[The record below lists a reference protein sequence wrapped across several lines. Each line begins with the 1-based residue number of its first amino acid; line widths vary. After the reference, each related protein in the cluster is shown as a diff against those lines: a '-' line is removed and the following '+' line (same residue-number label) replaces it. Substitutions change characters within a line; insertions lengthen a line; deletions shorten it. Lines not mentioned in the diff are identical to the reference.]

1 MEFVGKTLKKEF
13 AGLGVFAGVVN
24 SYDASTGFFEILYED
39 GDSEELELSEV
50 SSLFNGAGLGTG
62 SVTGDQSAAEFELA
76 NEPRVRRKPK
86 KRRRLLA
93 DSGNRTSAN
102 FTSDSLTES
111 REEIILRQDG
121 TSQQGFSRDTVSAMG
136 NLSSGGCNGVK
147 PDNGLDLNVGLNLTE
162 GFSLSEGANLNVHFE
177 ELPRRNGCI
186 DLNLDANGELEELR
200 EGNLGNPGAET
211 QKGKRCFDLN
221 MVLDEEGKNSDSD
234 CEGQLKE
241 TTSLH
246 VVEET
251 EKQEKEGLEMV
262 GGVKNQEQACFGIVA
277 GTQVEPV
284 AGYAEN
290 DVGDSCVTMIKDAP
304 KADGA
309 SGGSEGGGVP
319 VTTYANDSI
328 PSQVQVKK
336 ELPEGDSGIA
346 CKERNRRKSIKTSE
360 NISFIKETVLRRSSQ
375 RLAMVDSRVGFQEAV
390 EREKGVSGE
399 FLGGTTP
406 GATVATGFLSSDVE
420 LKEGFTST
428 GTDTD
433 TTADNSYQVN
443 TGMTSKERQRKRR
456 RKLSD
461 SAVETVLRRSSRR
474 LAASLNPQNHISSEA
489 TSVADNEAQSSAA
502 VSAVLDEKLA
512 IPDREESEEDSVLPP
527 KLPLPPSSENLNLD
541 GIPILDLF
549 SVYACLRSFSTL
561 LFLSP
566 FELEDFVAAL
576 RCEAP
581 NLLLDFIHVSL
592 LKTLRKHLELLSGE
606 NSVSASNCLRS
617 LNWDLLDV
625 ITWPI
630 FMMEYLLIHGSALR
644 PGFEL
649 CKLNVLE
656 SGYYKQPAPV
666 KIEILQCLC
675 DDVIEM
681 QAIRSEL
688 DRRTQA
694 IELNMDTDWST
705 KIEGSKRRR
714 TSVDISGGSC
724 LTEEVVDE
732 TTDWNSDE
740 CCLCKMDGSLICCD
754 GCPAAYHLRCVGV
767 SSNLMPEGDWYCP
780 ECMIDRDK
788 PWLKLGKSI
797 RGADLLGIDP
807 HGRLYHSSCGYLL
820 VSDSHE
826 NEQSY
831 RYYNINDLGF
841 VIEALKSLNTLYNPI
856 IGAIL
861 KQWNISVY
869 LNGAKSYKDSP
880 NPTPC
885 PELMKGQIGTVTMLP
900 LHLAPSGTCPGEE
913 IINERKPEENS
924 TAAQYSGS
932 TDFEVSALVNNAQ
945 VTSNNFVKMENLLTS
960 SEGSAETSLATAVQN
975 LQKTGPDGFNRSPG
989 TLNGSEIQGKI
1000 LSVGDSPLTSTNFD
1014 GEQGKNIQSAVC
1026 GHILSISDTRKGET
1040 PRRQVETSYMN
1051 YYSLA
1056 QTASSVAEELS
1067 HKSSEKINES
1077 STKSVEDIILAQL
1090 KAISKKSTKFSWPNI
1105 QKLNADAR
1113 KEKCGWCFSCK
1124 ASDDERDCFFNLS
1137 DSAPTDL
1144 MNEVVGLCSQWNKK
1158 DHLVDVMGYILSIE
1172 DRLRGLLSGPWL
1184 NPHYSKLW
1192 RKNVAN
1198 ASDVTSLKHFLLM
1211 LESNLR
1217 PLALSADWVKHV
1229 DSVPILG
1236 SACHIVSSSLRVS
1249 SRHGMGRKRARYSD
1263 LEANNSSN
1271 AARGLGLL
1279 WWRGGRLSRKLFN
1292 WKGLPRSLALKAA
1305 RQALNNTGGCT
1316 KVPGILYLDSSEFS
1330 RRSQH
1335 VAWRA
1340 AVEHSKSVEQ
1350 LALQVRELDANIR
1363 WDDIEN
1369 TNVLLKM
1376 DQFRKSVRPFKKVI
1390 IRRKCT
1396 EGAVVKYLLD
1406 FGKRRIIPDVVVT
1419 HGYTVEESSSG
1430 RKKYWLEESLVPL
1443 HLLKAFEEKRIAR
1456 KSNKMSSGKLNAS
1469 GRITRKISRNR
1480 GFEYLFAKAE
1490 KSEYY
1495 QCGHCKKDVLIR
1507 SDSCEDEPSYR
1518 CYHRNDLSIV
1528 IEALKSAN
1536 TLYHSIVGAI
1546 LKQWNISVYPNGA
1559 DGSNR
1564 SSGTLNGS
1572 EIQGKILSVG
1582 DCPLTSTSF
1591 DSLQGKN
1598 IHSAEGGHILFASDT
1613 RKDDTS
1619 RRRLE
1624 TSYMNFYSHAQTVSW
1639 VAEELAGKSSEKI
1652 NESSRKSVEN
1662 IILTQMKAI
1671 SKKSTIFLWPNIQ
1684 KLNPDARKE
1693 KCGWCFSCKSP
1704 DYERDCLFN
1713 LSAPTYFT
1721 NKVLGLC
1728 SKWKKKGHLADVVGY
1743 IVSIELRLHGLL
1755 SGPWLNPHHSKLW
1768 RNSVVKASD
1777 ITSLKHFLLML
1788 ESNLRPLALSA
1799 EWVKPVDSVS
1809 TMGSACHSLP
1819 SSLSG
1824 SSRHGMGRKR
1834 ARYLDLEV
1842 NQSSNSARG
1851 LGLFWWRGGRL
1862 SRELF
1867 NWKVLPRTLALKA
1880 ARQGGCMKMLGISYP
1895 ITSEYARRSHN
1906 IAWRAAVEHS
1916 KSVEQLAL
1924 QVRELDANIRWDD
1937 IENTNILS
1945 KLVQFRKSVRPFK
1958 NVRIRQKCIEGT
1970 VLKYLLDF
1978 GKRRMIPDVV
1988 VSHGSMVEESSS
2000 GRKKYW
2006 LEESLV
2012 PLHLLKA
2019 FEEERIAYTSNKVS
2033 SGKLNGSGRL
2043 TKKISKKGGFE
2054 YLFSKAETFKYY
2066 QCAHCKKDVLIRKE
2080 TNFPCKQ
2087 DEKMKGSTIHSE
2099 PKREFP
2105 GTKRRQEDKGSSE
2118 LPVL

>member
-1305 RQALNNTGGCT
+1305 RQGGCT

-1507 SDSCEDEPSYR
+1507 EAVSCQYCKGFFHKR
-1518 CYHRNDLSIV
+1518 HVR
-1528 IEALKSAN
+1528 KSAGPIITECTWICHKCHN
-1536 TLYHSIVGAI
+1536 GNPLKVEKQKRIAQSQKSKKASSACRVLRPRISKKASKDKKIPQKAKNKKDTIVLPLRRSPRKIKYVG
-1546 LKQWNISVYPNGA
+1546 LQNKKPGGRKKGKRKQIKSRKVISKRPKKGTWQKKRTPVCHAYWLNGVFLSRKPN
-1559 DGSNR
+1559 DERVMHFR
-1564 SSGTLNGS
+1564 SRKFVAPSEQLTDIVDRPKCSLCGEQEFASTLNYVGC
-1572 EIQGKILSVG
+1572 EICGEWYHG
-1582 DCPLTSTSF
+1582 DAFGLMMENFSNLIGFRCHKCRNRASPICPHLHRKTS
-1591 DSLQGKN
+1591 D
-1598 IHSAEGGHILFASDT
+1598 E
-1613 RKDDTS
+1613 
-1619 RRRLE
+1619 
-1624 TSYMNFYSHAQTVSW
+1624 AQLDNLNEDVSIP
-1639 VAEELAGKSSEKI
+1639 VAVSAEELEEHKFHADKEAKHPSFDDKSGRTDWEPGNVPNLNQLNAE
-1652 NESSRKSVEN
+1652 NELTCASNEQQIREA
-1662 IILTQMKAI
+1662 IQIPEEQILDPSTESGDHA
-1671 SKKSTIFLWPNIQ
+1671 SLAESTI
-1684 KLNPDARKE
+1684 D
-1693 KCGWCFSCKSP
+1693 
-1704 DYERDCLFN
+1704 
-1713 LSAPTYFT
+1713 
-1721 NKVLGLC
+1721 
-1728 SKWKKKGHLADVVGY
+1728 
-1743 IVSIELRLHGLL
+1743 
-1755 SGPWLNPHHSKLW
+1755 SGTEHSVAASTL
-1768 RNSVVKASD
+1768 VK
-1777 ITSLKHFLLML
+1777 T
-1788 ESNLRPLALSA
+1788 E
-1799 EWVKPVDSVS
+1799 
-1809 TMGSACHSLP
+1809 
-1819 SSLSG
+1819 SLSSKSEVDVASTNTL
-1824 SSRHGMGRKR
+1824 SS
-1834 ARYLDLEV
+1834 
-1842 NQSSNSARG
+1842 
-1851 LGLFWWRGGRL
+1851 
-1862 SRELF
+1862 
-1867 NWKVLPRTLALKA
+1867 T
-1880 ARQGGCMKMLGISYP
+1880 
-1895 ITSEYARRSHN
+1895 
-1906 IAWRAAVEHS
+1906 EHS
-1916 KSVEQLAL
+1916 VAAS
-1924 QVRELDANIRWDD
+1924 
-1937 IENTNILS
+1937 T
-1945 KLVQFRKSVRPFK
+1945 LVK
-1958 NVRIRQKCIEGT
+1958 T
-1970 VLKYLLDF
+1970 
-1978 GKRRMIPDVV
+1978 
-1988 VSHGSMVEESSS
+1988 
-2000 GRKKYW
+2000 
-2006 LEESLV
+2006 ESL
-2012 PLHLLKA
+2012 
-2019 FEEERIAYTSNKVS
+2019 S
-2033 SGKLNGSGRL
+2033 SKS
-2043 TKKISKKGGFE
+2043 E
-2054 YLFSKAETFKYY
+2054 V
-2066 QCAHCKKDVLIRKE
+2066 DVAS
-2080 TNFPCKQ
+2080 TNTL
-2087 DEKMKGSTIHSE
+2087 S
-2099 PKREFP
+2099 P
-2105 GTKRRQEDKGSSE
+2105 GHMHGE
-2118 LPVL
+2118 